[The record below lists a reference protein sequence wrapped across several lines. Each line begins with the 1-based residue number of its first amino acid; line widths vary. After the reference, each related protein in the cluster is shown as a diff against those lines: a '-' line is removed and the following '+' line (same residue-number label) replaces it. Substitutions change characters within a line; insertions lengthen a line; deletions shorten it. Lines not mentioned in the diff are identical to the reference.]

1 MLQIVFAAGC
11 FWGVEKYFRKI
22 DGVTNVVSGYAGG
35 NYDNPSYEDILE
47 NRHSTN
53 PNNINHTEAI
63 KITYDENQIS
73 TTNLIKNFWEMHDPT
88 QLNKQGNDIGNNY
101 RSAIYCT
108 TQEQKDI
115 ALETMR
121 EFQILLTKSNYGKIV
136 TEIEILNKFWPAEE
150 YHQNYL
156 AKNANGYC
164 PNHSTGIKFSKDK
177 EDSNDTIITPLGG
190 MEILV
195 LITDKEDK
203 NSNSNYLE
211 LEKNVISK
219 YKGDIKIRTA
229 LFENIKGFELK
240 ISNDNTLNTPSIHFI
255 KDSIELWA
263 HSGYIDPKDF
273 FKALGQFKLG
283 VNSEAFAV
291 AFNDATDNRFCK
303 QYDIFKNT
311 GDGVFVDKLSGRPLF
326 ETKYRFNSHSGW
338 LSFTQSVDN
347 EVYEK
352 VDNSHGMTRVE
363 VRSKLSDIHLGHV
376 FNDGPDGLPRY
387 CINATVLDFIPS

>member
-136 TEIEILNKFWPAEE
+136 TEIEILNKFWP
-150 YHQNYL
+150 
-156 AKNANGYC
+156 
-164 PNHSTGIKFSKDK
+164 
-177 EDSNDTIITPLGG
+177 
-190 MEILV
+190 
-195 LITDKEDK
+195 
-203 NSNSNYLE
+203 
-211 LEKNVISK
+211 
-219 YKGDIKIRTA
+219 
-229 LFENIKGFELK
+229 FELK

-255 KDSIELWA
+255 KDSVELWV
-263 HSGYIDPKDF
+263 HSGYIGPKDF

-291 AFNDATDNRFCK
+291 AYNDATDNRFCK

-352 VDNSHGMTRVE
+352 IDNSHGMTRVE